1 MSCFRV
7 AGRLSVARLT
17 QSLRASKHD
26 GGASLVQQ
34 APFISAFYVRI
45 GPGLAALGKSLFSCV
60 CARGCSS
67 LRSSASPPAAIPP
80 ASSIAADRRGVQ
92 CREFKQTYCLG

>member
-34 APFISAFYVRI
+34 APFISALYVRI
-45 GPGLAALGKSLFSCV
+45 GPGLAALGKSLFSCGA
-60 CARGCSS
+60 CAWLFFFALERISS
-67 LRSSASPPAAIPP
+67 GGHPSRVVDRCRST
-80 ASSIAADRRGVQ
+80 RRAVS
-92 CREFKQTYCLG
+92 RL